1 MKKPTTTPQFTLKKI
16 QSDFPQQKI
25 HTPQHAADF
34 IRQFY
39 SDDIEIWE
47 SVFLLMINR
56 NNVTTGFAKI
66 SQGGTAG
73 TVIDVKIVAKYA
85 LDNLASGVIIAHNH
99 PSGNLKPSSQDIEI
113 TKRIKDGL
121 KLLDI
126 DLCDHIILTATSYTS
141 MQAEGFF

>member
-25 HTPQHAADF
+25 HTPQDAANF

-47 SVFLLMINR
+47 SVFLLMLNR

-73 TVIDVKIVAKYA
+73 TVIDVKIIAK
-85 LDNLASGVIIAHNH
+85 
-99 PSGNLKPSSQDIEI
+99 
-113 TKRIKDGL
+113 
-121 KLLDI
+121 
-126 DLCDHIILTATSYTS
+126 
-141 MQAEGFF
+141 